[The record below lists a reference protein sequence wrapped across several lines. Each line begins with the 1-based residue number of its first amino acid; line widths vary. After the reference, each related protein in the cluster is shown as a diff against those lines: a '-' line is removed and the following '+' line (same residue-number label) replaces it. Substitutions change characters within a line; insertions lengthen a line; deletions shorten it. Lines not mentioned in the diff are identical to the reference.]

1 MVFSNISAVTWVT
14 QVEKPGLELSR
25 ADVAERKH
33 SDIDGEI
40 NWLEEYIILLKLD
53 IKKLNKLIRWV
64 KD

>member
-1 MVFSNISAVTWVT
+1 M
-14 QVEKPGLELSR
+14 EKPGLELSR

-40 NWLEEYIILLKLD
+40 NWLEEHIILLKLD